1 MYLSTVTCDGCRPG
15 KHEFQGPGRGIS
27 VTESV
32 LPFHHNFLHRQ
43 AWTKIGARIEAD
55 WMQMISDDTRD
66 RQESEIIWVICAKYN
81 QLTTL
86 APLLPQLHFEGP
98 TPPQSASVCREAGL
112 RSRPDCDQGVR
123 SHLLAVPCSVWGRQ
137 GGTESKSTKSDFS
150 VKFGTMFLDAPWKF
164 PRLSL
169 SCWDWP

>member
-66 RQESEIIWVICAKYN
+66 RQESEIIWVIGAKYN

-98 TPPQSASVCREAGL
+98 TPPQSARCVSGGGPSITAWL
-112 RSRPDCDQGVR
+112 RPKGFDHTFSQCLVLFEVDKGVPNQNRPNQIF
-123 SHLLAVPCSVWGRQ
+123 L
-137 GGTESKSTKSDFS
+137 
-150 VKFGTMFLDAPWKF
+150 KFGTMFLDAPWKF